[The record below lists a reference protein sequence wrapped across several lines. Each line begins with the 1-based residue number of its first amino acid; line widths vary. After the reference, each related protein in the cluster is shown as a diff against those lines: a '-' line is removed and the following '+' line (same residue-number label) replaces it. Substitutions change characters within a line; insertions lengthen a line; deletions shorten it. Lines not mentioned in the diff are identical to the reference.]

1 MGIIS
6 AAMAAAGN
14 SGVESM
20 NQNIEQMN
28 RQELMDKQAA
38 LNSDS
43 DQRRAELEVWK
54 ANAIEQLKNA
64 PVSRLQE
71 IIGKQATEQVPVEAK
86 PVTSLN
92 GRDPNSEF
100 NKGGSENAD
109 GMGLDPSKTPD
120 LIARVNAMPDSDP
133 NKQAIL
139 EQLSRQAATQKQENQ
154 DAVAGQTR
162 ERTPEEI
169 LEASLNHAK
178 LHDPQ
183 AYAAAVAS
191 GLVQPKLTKVGP
203 NETLVDNKGKAVFS
217 NTAGADAEAIKQ
229 DRADA
234 RTQMQIDAAERRQR
248 AYLDA
253 MIAKNE
259 IDPETLEVNA
269 AMIANYEL
277 AAPTGF
283 AASKPVAQ
291 KMLQRAKE
299 INPNF
304 DAKNYK
310 VIQNL
315 DDKFKSGK
323 QGDQV
328 RSVNAAME
336 HLDLYKQLAEAQN
349 AKDIPMFNR
358 IAAKFA
364 QETGSAIPTNLNVA
378 ASIVGPEI
386 AKVMVPGG
394 GGVHERDEY
403 VKKFSVGNSPEQALG
418 VADTYLG
425 LMAGQLRGFAR
436 QYSNVAGADPS
447 VRMEKFRNFLS
458 PEANEL
464 LDRHG
469 GVASSPIKAPTDY
482 GKPKPAAQQGG
493 VKFLGFE

>member
-1 MGIIS
+1 
-6 AAMAAAGN
+6 
-14 SGVESM
+14 
-20 NQNIEQMN
+20 
-28 RQELMDKQAA
+28 
-38 LNSDS
+38 
-43 DQRRAELEVWK
+43 
-54 ANAIEQLKNA
+54 
-64 PVSRLQE
+64 
-71 IIGKQATEQVPVEAK
+71 
-86 PVTSLN
+86 
-92 GRDPNSEF
+92 
-100 NKGGSENAD
+100 
-109 GMGLDPSKTPD
+109 
-120 LIARVNAMPDSDP
+120 
-133 NKQAIL
+133 
-139 EQLSRQAATQKQENQ
+139 
-154 DAVAGQTR
+154 
-162 ERTPEEI
+162 
-169 LEASLNHAK
+169 

-183 AYAAAVAS
+183 AYAKAAEL
-191 GLVQPKLTKVGP
+191 GLVQPKLTKIGQ
-203 NETLVDNKGKAVFS
+203 NETLVDNKGKVVFS
-217 NTAGADAEAIKQ
+217 NTAGAEADAIKQ

-234 RTQMQIDAAERRQR
+234 RTQMQIEAADRRQR
-248 AYLDA
+248 AYLEA

-277 AAPTGF
+277 PSPTGF

-310 VIQNL
+310 VMQNL

-364 QETGSAIPTNLNVA
+364 QETGSRIPTDINVA

-482 GKPKPAAQQGG
+482 GKPKPAQDAAST
-493 VKFLGFE
+493 VLTYDPATRTFH